1 MEKKKVTNSAIQV
14 YVNGTVGSVAV
25 EWVTI
30 PTSIETLRAMTTARA
45 PQQSQFA
52 QWILTWNWGVKQN

>member
-1 MEKKKVTNSAIQV
+1 MSKKRLENAAIQV

-25 EWVTI
+25 EWVTV
-30 PTSIETLRAMTTARA
+30 PTSSEVLRILSGTQSQR
-45 PQQSQFA
+45 QSQFA

>member
-1 MEKKKVTNSAIQV
+1 MNKRKVTNSAIQV

-30 PTSIETLRAMTTARA
+30 PTSIEVMKAVTGNRM
-45 PQQSQFA
+45 PQSQFA